1 MRFSIFVLGYSF
13 HQKDG
18 RLACYLII
26 RLNMARRHKSM
37 PFVRPSDSERQKVS
51 RASRWMPPLD
61 SLQRTPVSLQ
71 LLFAIQYYSQ
81 ESNCF
86 CPFTLLFSSQLFSD
100 AATSYLQALTTSF
113 GSRNIVNKLEIGWLA
128 YNF

>member
-1 MRFSIFVLGYSF
+1 M
-13 HQKDG
+13 
-18 RLACYLII
+18 ACYLII
-26 RLNMARRHKSM
+26 RLNKARRHKSM
-37 PFVRPSDSERQKVS
+37 PFVRPSDSERQNWS
-51 RASRWMPPLD
+51 RVRHDGCLL
-61 SLQRTPVSLQ
+61 SLQRTPLGLQ

-113 GSRNIVNKLEIGWLA
+113 GRNIVNKLEIGWLA
-128 YNF
+128 YKFEYISRQYLWVRNSRLIGQL

>member
-1 MRFSIFVLGYSF
+1 M
-13 HQKDG
+13 
-18 RLACYLII
+18 ACYLII

-37 PFVRPSDSERQKVS
+37 PFVRPSDSERQKWS
-51 RASRWMPPLD
+51 RVRHDGCLL
-61 SLQRTPVSLQ
+61 SLQRTPLGLQ

-113 GSRNIVNKLEIGWLA
+113 GRNIVNKLERGWPITFNLKRTFLD
-128 YNF
+128 NTSTSKTNLNIE